1 MIFRTFTELAILA
14 ISLYEKKPLYFVRLW
29 LPRIL
34 STVLHILVLA
44 LNSKYPQSHF
54 LLNIHGPTVLLS
66 QLSSL
71 IWYTGEKITDLPFA
85 MTTSI
90 SSLFFMLM
98 SAYIMNGG
106 WLLTSA
112 AILFQTTSVLTFY
125 AYMYQLRDT
134 TCLSIIALT
143 IVMLIYSTY
152 RNEY

>member
-1 MIFRTFTELAILA
+1 
-14 ISLYEKKPLYFVRLW
+14 
-29 LPRIL
+29 
-34 STVLHILVLA
+34 
-44 LNSKYPQSHF
+44 
-54 LLNIHGPTVLLS
+54 
-66 QLSSL
+66 
-71 IWYTGEKITDLPFA
+71 
-85 MTTSI
+85 
-90 SSLFFMLM
+90 MLM